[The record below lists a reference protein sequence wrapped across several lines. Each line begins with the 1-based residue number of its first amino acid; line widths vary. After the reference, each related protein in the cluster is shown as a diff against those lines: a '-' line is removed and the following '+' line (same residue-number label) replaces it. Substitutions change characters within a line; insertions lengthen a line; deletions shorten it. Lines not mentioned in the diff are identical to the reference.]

1 MNISIFIFIPHL
13 AARHPLTTFFFIARF
28 ITAALAGRPLR
39 LDAGGEQTRS
49 FCYVADM
56 VTGLI
61 ALMCH
66 PSQLGPVN
74 LGGDE
79 EIKLNDLA
87 QQILTLVGSA
97 SHIEWAPRR
106 PDDPM
111 QRKPDTSLATNALGW
126 RPQVT
131 LTTGLAALIHSAHNT
146 SAL

>member
-1 MNISIFIFIPHL
+1 MRL
-13 AARHPLTTFFFIARF
+13 DDGRVMTEF

-61 ALMCH
+61 ALMGH

-87 QQILTLVGSA
+87 KQILTLVGSA
-97 SHIEWAPRR
+97 QQIEWAPRR

-111 QRKPDTSLATNALGW
+111 QRKPDTSLAATALGW
-126 RPQVT
+126 RPQVK
-131 LTTGLAALIHSAHNT
+131 LTTGLVALIHSARNT
-146 SAL
+146 SDP